1 MGAVTS
7 PTRTVP
13 VAILA
18 ACMVTVGSGSPITI
32 RVAAQA
38 ASPSALKAAFLFNF
52 AKFAEWPA
60 LPADAPVRVCV
71 AGDAL
76 VATALVDTLRGQSIE
91 THGLQAI
98 QLASD
103 GSARGCQ
110 VLFLSAGEAGRAA
123 TLLSDATASPVL
135 TVSDAEKFAQS
146 GGMVELFVEGGRMK
160 FAINVD
166 AVQRS
171 RIRLSSRL
179 LGLARIVRDQ
189 HGS

>member
-1 MGAVTS
+1 MTQGSRSIPVT
-7 PTRTVP
+7 V
-13 VAILA
+13 LA
-18 ACMVTVGSGSPITI
+18 ACLVTVGSRWP
-32 RVAAQA
+32 VALAAQA
-38 ASPSALKAAFLFNF
+38 ASPSALKAAFLLNF

-76 VATALVDTLRGQSIE
+76 VATALVDTLRGQTID
-91 THGLQAI
+91 THGLQAV
-98 QLASD
+98 QLPPD
-103 GSARGCQ
+103 GSARECQ
-110 VLFLSAGEAGRAA
+110 VLFVSAAEARRIAA
-123 TLLSDATASPVL
+123 LLGDANAGPVL
-135 TVSDAEKFAQS
+135 TVSDAERFAQS
-146 GGMVELFVEGGRMK
+146 GGMVELFVEAGRMK

-179 LGLARIVRDQ
+179 LGLARIVKDQ

>member
-1 MGAVTS
+1 
-7 PTRTVP
+7 
-13 VAILA
+13 
-18 ACMVTVGSGSPITI
+18 MVTVGSGAPAT
-32 RVAAQA
+32 VAAQA

-60 LPADAPVRVCV
+60 LAADAPVRVCV

-76 VATALVDTLRGQSIE
+76 VATALTDTLRGHSIE
-91 THGLQAI
+91 MHGLQAI
-98 QLASD
+98 QLTSE
-103 GSARGCQ
+103 GSARDCQ
-110 VLFLSAGEAGRAA
+110 VLFVSATEARRVVA
-123 TLLSDATASPVL
+123 LLGDTNAGPVL
-135 TVSDAEKFAQS
+135 TVSDADKFAES

-179 LGLARIVRDQ
+179 LGLARIVRDP